1 MRVVI
6 MMRDTEYRDALAEMI
21 SETGKDI
28 YAVLNGGAGTHKEA
42 VILTDVQPDEIEPAA
57 LAKLEER
64 TVFLSP
70 VPVSRDKENRHH
82 VIFKYSDITAI
93 LAELASVYSEW
104 SGDSGTL
111 AASTRVISV
120 ISESDQLSAD
130 RCRTLAAQI
139 IYNHGDSVLIIPLGY
154 INGHLQQTGTDEGGS
169 FRRLMYMIDE
179 GKDCPP
185 GSFTSIDSY
194 GISYLRL
201 PAGIN
206 PVSGLDEDYLGSLI
220 SSAGSHFDTVI
231 LDIGTCFRKE
241 NLQMICKSDNIIF
254 FGSGR
259 NTGDLSSFFNEKTAA
274 RIRQICT
281 ADAKDETIGIDDYV
295 KEIYGESVQT

>member
-1 MRVVI
+1 
-6 MMRDTEYRDALAEMI
+6 
-21 SETGKDI
+21 
-28 YAVLNGGAGTHKEA
+28 
-42 VILTDVQPDEIEPAA
+42 
-57 LAKLEER
+57 
-64 TVFLSP
+64 
-70 VPVSRDKENRHH
+70 
-82 VIFKYSDITAI
+82 
-93 LAELASVYSEW
+93 
-104 SGDSGTL
+104 
-111 AASTRVISV
+111 
-120 ISESDQLSAD
+120 
-130 RCRTLAAQI
+130 
-139 IYNHGDSVLIIPLGY
+139 
-154 INGHLQQTGTDEGGS
+154 
-169 FRRLMYMIDE
+169 MYMIDE